1 MDWFDLV
8 ELLLEL
14 LFELVVPVLEE
25 LLAILAVRHQ
35 DRWDRSFP
43 LLPILLWG
51 AASGAVSCL
60 IWRHRV
66 IRGRPLVPG
75 ISLLLA
81 PVLAGRV
88 MRWVGERL
96 RARGIIPTALASF
109 RGGALFAFGMA
120 AARFVCVALA

>member
-1 MDWFDLV
+1 MEWSDVV

-14 LFELVVPVLEE
+14 LFELVFPVMEE
-25 LLAILAVRHQ
+25 LLGSLAVRHE

-60 IWRHRV
+60 VWPHRV
-66 IRGRPLVPG
+66 IRGKG
-75 ISLLLA
+75 WLLG
-81 PVLAGRV
+81 PVLTGRV

-96 RARGIIPTALASF
+96 RAREVTPTALASF
-109 RGGALFAFGMA
+109 RGGALFGFGMA
-120 AARFVCVALA
+120 LARFVCVGLR